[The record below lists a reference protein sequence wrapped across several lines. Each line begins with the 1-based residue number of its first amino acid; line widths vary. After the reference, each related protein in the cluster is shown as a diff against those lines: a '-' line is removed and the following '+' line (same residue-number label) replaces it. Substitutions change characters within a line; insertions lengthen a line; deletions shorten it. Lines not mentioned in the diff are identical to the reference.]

1 MAAQNA
7 PAVSNPMT
15 SRHQQNSNQKGP
27 PSSSLVKAADL
38 NKNAPSED
46 YPTKKKKFTNK
57 KKKPERRKLSAQK
70 LETDE
75 SADSVMRENGPFS

>member
-46 YPTKKKKFTNK
+46 YPTKKKNSRI